1 MFLTIKRSPL
11 FQTDLPNNKCCRT
24 VSGDDVNKRCI
35 FPFRTTDGMFYD
47 CDVDEDVPWC
57 STKMDADGNHISGK
71 GNWGNC
77 GPECPMAGTLTYF

>member
-1 MFLTIKRSPL
+1 
-11 FQTDLPNNKCCRT
+11 
-24 VSGDDVNKRCI
+24 
-35 FPFRTTDGMFYD
+35 MFYD

-57 STKMDADGNHISGK
+57 STKVDADGNHISGK